1 MLHLF
6 RFIRKDLI
14 QLNNVKKYILYA
26 LGEILLIVVGILIA
40 VKIGEVNQ
48 SKRDRFEE
56 QDILQRLREEVE
68 QSLTRYPR
76 FLANVKEKNE
86 ALYES
91 FRCLDSAMALFPH
104 FFCGIKV
111 TSADD
116 YREREVRWPSCLSV
130 LDRGCLFLN

>member
-86 ALYES
+86 AL
-91 FRCLDSAMALFPH
+91 
-104 FFCGIKV
+104 
-111 TSADD
+111 
-116 YREREVRWPSCLSV
+116 
-130 LDRGCLFLN
+130 DRVVQVS